1 MTANDIKSGDE
12 SLVAKLEGAIRR
24 NPIGVGAVAL
34 GVGALVGLAIPLTES
49 ENDLMGGARDDL
61 LDAAHGLANDAI
73 DRAQRVVEEAKET
86 VVEKATHE
94 GLLR

>member
-1 MTANDIKSGDE
+1 MTAEDIKGGGE
-12 SLVAKLEGAIRR
+12 SLVAKLEETVRR

-49 ENDLMGGARDDL
+49 ENDLMGATRDDL
-61 LDAAHGLANDAI
+61 LGAAHDLASDAI
-73 DRAQRVVEEAKET
+73 DRASRVVEEAKEA